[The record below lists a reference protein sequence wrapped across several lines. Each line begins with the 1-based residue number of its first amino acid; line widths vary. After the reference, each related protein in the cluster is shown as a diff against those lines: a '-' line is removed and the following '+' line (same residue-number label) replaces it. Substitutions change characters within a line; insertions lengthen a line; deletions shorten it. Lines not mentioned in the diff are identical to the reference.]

1 MTPLTLAARAFRE
14 DTSVAAEIEIET
26 AITEK
31 PSLPCFLILPVMP
44 IFVLLKLSF
53 ATNYSHNYRRVILAI
68 PRTIIQ
74 APHRCSKAHLMMP
87 HQQAYAGRQIY
98 AVRTA
103 WNG

>member
-1 MTPLTLAARAFRE
+1 MPPLTLAAPAFRE
-14 DTSVAAEIEIET
+14 DTSVAAEIAIET

-31 PSLPCFLILPVMP
+31 PSLSCFLILPVML
-44 IFVLLKLSF
+44 IFVLLILSS

-68 PRTIIQ
+68 ARTIIQ

-87 HQQAYAGRQIY
+87 HHQAYAGRQIC
-98 AVRTA
+98 AVRKS